1 MKNLTDY
8 YSSVELKL
16 NPGKNELINHNA
28 KIVQTEVVVNPV
40 TGEVKRVA
48 RQTNLDARKALG

>member
-16 NPGKNELINHNA
+16 NLGKNELINHNA

-40 TGEVKRVA
+40 TREVKRVA
-48 RQTNLDARKALG
+48 RHANLDARKALG